1 MRKQLLPVIFTAI
14 ILASYADAKA
24 QYILKAADEHYE
36 LFDYT
41 MAIDLYKKALGKKKT
56 FHATE
61 RLAECYRLTRSYA
74 EAEQWYAQV
83 VAFPE
88 HEPIHVFRYAELLQ
102 NNRKYA
108 EAKEQYQKY
117 AALPVETNEALLSAR
132 IASCDSAL
140 VWLEN
145 PTAAEI
151 TSKQELNTDYSDW
164 GAVPYG
170 DMLLFASDREAAEEI
185 AEIVRKRPFLR
196 FDRGKSPSRKIYGW
210 TGHKYY
216 RLYQSDGGTVER
228 FPMQANTDYHIC
240 AVSAAAD
247 GNELFFAI
255 TRLPEKLGKTKR
267 GVPATITIEIF
278 SVKKEGD
285 SWSEPVPFR
294 YNSELNWSVTDP
306 FISRDGQT
314 LYFASDMDGGLG
326 GTDIYV
332 CRRNSDGSWGEAEN
346 LGPEINTA
354 ADERTPALDEKGN
367 LYFSSRGHAGMGGLD
382 IFKAAG
388 AAGTLSGGSGSFSAP
403 ANMGYPVNSPHDDLT
418 FRYFT
423 EETGYLTSDRAEGRG
438 DDDIYY
444 FTIKKVLHFALE
456 GQVLTLRDNEPVAGA
471 KVMLTNLDTQEQL
484 TTETD
489 ADGNYRFE
497 LAPDSR
503 YRVTAAKD
511 EYELHKAEDAFTRGL
526 EASTTLER
534 DLFLESLYPGKTFVL
549 ENIYYDFDKSNI
561 REDAAL
567 ELDKLV
573 ALLKEYPTISIE
585 LSSHTDSRG
594 SDSYNMALSQR
605 RAESAVNYLVEKG
618 IARQRLQARGYG
630 ETRLVNNCSN
640 GVACSAHAHQLN
652 RRTEFTILEK

>member
-1 MRKQLLPVIFTAI
+1 MRKQLLPLVFTAV
-14 ILASYADAKA
+14 ILASYTDVKA
-24 QYILKAADEHYE
+24 QYVLKEADEHYE

-41 MAIDLYKKALGKKKT
+41 MAIELYKKALDKKET

-74 EAEQWYAQV
+74 EAENWYAQV

-88 HEPIHVFRYAELLQ
+88 HEAVHVFRYAELLQ

-108 EAKEQYQKY
+108 EAKEQYERY
-117 AALPVETNEALLSAR
+117 AAMPVETNEALLQAR

-140 VWLEN
+140 VWLDN
-145 PTAAEI
+145 PGPAEVTA
-151 TSKQELNTDYSDW
+151 KPELNTEYSDW
-164 GAVPYG
+164 GAVPYK
-170 DMLLFASDREAAEEI
+170 DMLLFASDREAAEEV
-185 AEIVRKRPFLR
+185 AETVSRRPFLR
-196 FDRGKSPSRKIYGW
+196 FDRGKSPNRKIYGW

-216 RLYQSDGGTVER
+216 RLYQSAGGSVER
-228 FPMQANTDYHIC
+228 FPIQANTDYHIC
-240 AVSAAAD
+240 AVSATA
-247 GNELFFAI
+247 GGEELFFAL

-267 GVPATITIEIF
+267 GVPSTITIEIY
-278 SVKKEGD
+278 SVKKEGEN
-285 SWSEPVPFR
+285 WSDPVPFR
-294 YNSELNWSVTDP
+294 YNNGLNWSVSDP
-306 FISRDGQT
+306 YISSDGQT
-314 LYFASDMDGGLG
+314 LYFVSDMEGGLG

-332 CRRNSDGSWGEAEN
+332 CRRMDDGSWGEAEN

-354 ADERTPALDEKGN
+354 ADERTPALDQEGN
-367 LYFSSRGHAGMGGLD
+367 LYFSSKGHAGMGGLD
-382 IFKAAG
+382 IFHASA
-388 AAGTLSGGSGSFSAP
+388 SGNSFASP
-403 ANMGYPVNSPHDDLT
+403 RNMGYPVNSSHDDLT

-423 EETGYLTSDRAEGRG
+423 EETGYLTSDRREGRG

-456 GQVLTLRDNEPVAGA
+456 GQVLTLRTKEPLAGA
-471 KVMLTNLDTQEQL
+471 KVILTNLDTREEF
-484 TTETD
+484 TTRTD

-497 LAPDSR
+497 LAPDAR
-503 YRVTAAKD
+503 YRVRAEMD
-511 EYELHKAEDAFTRGL
+511 EYQLHKAEDAFTAGL

-534 DLFLESLYPGKTFVL
+534 DLFLESLYPGQTFVL

-605 RAESAVNYLVEKG
+605 RAESAVAYLVEKG
-618 IARQRLQARGYG
+618 IAAERLEARGYG
-630 ETRLVNNCSN
+630 ETRLVNKCSN
-640 GVACSAHAHQLN
+640 GVACSVEAHQLN
-652 RRTEFTILEK
+652 RRTEFTILKK